1 MPPPADLYATIHHIP
16 SLENAKPEDLR
27 RIIKTFPVIDNHAHN
42 LFVEQYASIQAEYPF
57 ELITSEAVGVA
68 LIEDSPSS
76 LAHIRAVEQLSEL
89 LHCRP
94 TMSDVKEARDTE
106 VGRSYDAF
114 IKRCLKG
121 THAILMDDG
130 LSAPPGY
137 VQPLK
142 KHEKFVPHIYRI
154 VRIEKIAEEILV
166 ASIDWTG
173 MSTAEDILVPQ
184 LTTRD
189 GTTAY
194 CVEPT
199 QQERFLS
206 TFKQKFRQAISEFAD
221 DPQVRGFKSVICYRT
236 GLDIEPT
243 IEPLLLQDAWHRFLR
258 TILSKPVSRIKF
270 KEINDELVRIVC
282 EVLSARA
289 EENPDDKLPF
299 QFHSGLGDTDIN
311 LLKSNPAHMQPLIE
325 AYPQV
330 NFVLLHSAYPYTRDA
345 GYLAAHYPNAYL
357 DIGEIFPILS
367 MDGQESVLRQALEL
381 VPHCK
386 ILWSTDGR
394 YYPETYWLAN
404 KQFRQVLEKVVM
416 GDPNIWKGAASVQQ
430 GIDAVVNIF
439 FWNSNKLYKLEEE
452 KRYPELLRACGRG
465 AVIQGTTSFGE
476 SQTSQ
481 LIPSSPSSSEL
492 ASAEAIRDLGIW
504 DEFHKKHPN
513 IKYVW
518 VQFLDYTAT
527 MRQRIVPVAQYREHI
542 RKRSSPMVPLAV
554 KGLLQND
561 SLSPGASATGQF
573 LLISDL
579 STLAPNYGINSPS
592 ATVQTWWGRDF
603 DPEET
608 AISPILQG
616 CPRWTLFR
624 QVNRLKEQFDID
636 ILMGFEVEIVFMKP
650 ILNEAKNDFIRLEP
664 LNMVHSWCNMTTQQ
678 LDTLPMIEEIVDTL
692 NEAGIPLSQ
701 FHAESAPGQWEFPL
715 PCYPP
720 LKAVDTLYRARD
732 IIRNIAKKH
741 GLRATLYPRPFNN
754 ACGTASHAHISINGP
769 GAAAPAN
776 EDAFLAGM
784 LKHLP
789 SILAFSL
796 PIEESYA
803 RVVPGIWS
811 GGVYVAWGTQNKEVP
826 LRKCGKGHWE
836 FKTVDG
842 IGNMYLSMSAL
853 LAAGY
858 NGLKKNLPL
867 REKDCVVDASLIGAE
882 ERAELGITMMLPD
895 TLDKSLD
902 ALKRDTELKRRLG
915 PVVESYVEVKTVEM
929 KKLRALGGLEDE
941 KRRVWLMSRY

>member
-1 MPPPADLYATIHHIP
+1 MPPPEGLYSSIHHIP
-16 SLENAKPEDLR
+16 SLEDAKPEDLR
-27 RIIKTFPVIDNHAHN
+27 RLINTFPVIDNHAHN
-42 LFVEQYASIQAEYPF
+42 LFVEKYAPIQPEYPF

-68 LIEDSPSS
+68 LTEDSSTS

-94 TMSDVKEARDTE
+94 TISNVREARDIE
-106 VGRSYDAF
+106 VGRGYEAF
-114 IKRCLKG
+114 TKKCLGG
-121 THAILMDDG
+121 THVILMDDG

-137 VQPLK
+137 VQSFK
-142 KHEKFVPHIYRI
+142 EHEKFVPHVYRI
-154 VRIEKIAEEILV
+154 VRIEKVAEEVLS

-173 MSTAEDILVPQ
+173 RSKGEDILVPQ
-184 LTTRD
+184 LTTRN

-199 QQERFLS
+199 QQERFFS
-206 TFKQKFRQAISEFAD
+206 TFKQKFRQAISELAD

-243 IEPLLLQDAWHRFLR
+243 IEPLLLEDAWHKFLR
-258 TILSKPVSRIKF
+258 TILSKPVSRIQF

-282 EVLSARA
+282 EILTVRTEADA
-289 EENPDDKLPF
+289 DDKLPF
-299 QFHSGLGDTDIN
+299 QFHTGLGDIDIN
-311 LLKSNPAHMQPLIE
+311 LIKANPAYMQPLIE
-325 AYPQV
+325 AYPEV

-345 GYLAAHYPNAYL
+345 GYLAAHYPNVFL
-357 DIGEIFPILS
+357 DIGEVFPILS

-381 VPHCK
+381 VPTCK

-416 GDPNIWKGAASVQQ
+416 GNIYKGASSVKQ

-439 FWNSNKLYKLEEE
+439 FWNSNKLYRLEEE
-452 KRYPELLRACGRG
+452 KRYPEFLKACGRG
-465 AVIQGTTSFGE
+465 AEFQGTASSGGSRASQPTPLSTS
-476 SQTSQ
+476 
-481 LIPSSPSSSEL
+481 PSEL
-492 ASAEAIRDLGIW
+492 ATAEAIRDLGVW
-504 DEFHKKHPN
+504 DEFHKKHPD

-527 MRQRIVPVAQYREHI
+527 MRQRMVPIAQYREHI

-561 SLSPGASATGQF
+561 HISPNATATGQV
-573 LLISDL
+573 LLISDV
-579 STLAPNYGINSPS
+579 STLAPNYGISSPS
-592 ATVQTWWGRDF
+592 ATVQTWWGQDF

-616 CPRWTLFR
+616 CPRWTLCK
-624 QVNRLKEQFDID
+624 QVDRLKEYYDID

-650 ILNEAKNDFIRLEP
+650 VLNEAESDFVRFEP
-664 LNMVHSWCNMTTQQ
+664 LHMVHSWSNMTTQQ
-678 LDTLPMIEEIVDTL
+678 LDALPMIEEIVDTL

-741 GLRATLYPRPFNN
+741 GLRATLYPRPFNFT
-754 ACGTASHAHISINGP
+754 CGSASHAHFSINGP
-769 GAAAPAN
+769 GAAVPAN
-776 EDAFLAGM
+776 EDAFLAGI

-789 SILAFSL
+789 SIVAFSL

-803 RVVPGIWS
+803 RVMAGIWS

-836 FKTVDG
+836 LKAVDG
-842 IGNMYLSMSAL
+842 IGNMYLSMAAL

-858 NGLKKNLPL
+858 DGLKTNLPL
-867 REKDCVVDASLIGAE
+867 KEKDCLVDASKIGEE
-882 ERAELGITMMLPD
+882 EREELGITVMLPN
-895 TLDKSLD
+895 TLEKSLEALEKD
-902 ALKRDTELKRRLG
+902 AKLKKLLG
-915 PVVESYVEVKTVEM
+915 PVVESYVGVKRAEM
-929 KKLRALGGLEDE
+929 EWLRTLGGLDDE